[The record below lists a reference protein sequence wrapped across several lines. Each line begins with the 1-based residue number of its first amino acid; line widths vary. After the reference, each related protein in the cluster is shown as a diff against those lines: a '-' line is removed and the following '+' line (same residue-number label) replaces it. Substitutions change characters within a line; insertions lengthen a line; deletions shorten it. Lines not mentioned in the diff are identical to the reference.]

1 MPSLSEVSGRWV
13 QNVDGSGFTPTRA
26 WFKTEEK
33 PTGGPAAAAQDVG
46 FGRPVGYQAP
56 ASPFAGAAKVTRN
69 YGF

>member
-1 MPSLSEVSGRWV
+1 MPSYREVSGRYEPK
-13 QNVDGSGFTPTRA
+13 VDGSGFTPTRE

-46 FGRPVGYQAP
+46 FGRPIRTGTP
-56 ASPFAGAAKVTRN
+56 ASPFAAAAKVTRN